1 MQQNQCQGHEK
12 KHVSN
17 RHHQRNLLE
26 MWLVHFQL
34 SDFYLVDSGSA
45 SFDLAESVMRV

>member
-1 MQQNQCQGHEK
+1 MKMQQNQCQGHEK

-26 MWLVHFQL
+26 M
-34 SDFYLVDSGSA
+34 
-45 SFDLAESVMRV
+45 